1 MGKKDDNMVKKITLI
16 AMVILVLTSCKA
28 RKKTIEVPT
37 QKEIDKK
44 DLSYTFISSEIVG
57 DSLVAKLQYGGGC
70 IKPHQFSLVQTPRVK
85 ADEVNIYLLHT
96 TYDDRCKALVRT
108 EQKFSIA
115 SLLKDNSIK
124 SIKLNGEKELLPRPD
139 DENLE

>member
-1 MGKKDDNMVKKITLI
+1 MVKKITLVLLVLV
-16 AMVILVLTSCKA
+16 AMVSCKS
-28 RKKTIEVPT
+28 RKKLVEVPL
-37 QKEIDKK
+37 QKEVEKR

-57 DSLVAKLQYGGGC
+57 DTLVAKLQYGGGC
-70 IKPHQFSLVQTPRVK
+70 IKPHQFALVQTPRVK

-115 SLLKDNSIK
+115 SLLKDSSVK
-124 SIKLNGEKELLPRPD
+124 SIKLNGEKELLPQPE
-139 DENLE
+139 DETVE